1 MPALANTAAV
11 EETDRKPIS
20 GNRLARNEM
29 RFSGRPRNLAV
40 LSIQETS
47 KHPLSIIP
55 MPTFLLLTLAYLD
68 PWGTEPKYH
77 NICTTKI
84 LTKETSFVKVTRNF
98 MMSNS
103 FHPQTIFFFLE
114 RTIWKY
120 SEIQTY
126 LYAMLFTICR
136 TGNNPL
142 SNNMA
147 LVKQTRVH

>member
-40 LSIQETS
+40 PSIQETS

-103 FHPQTIFFFLE
+103 FHPQTIFFFFWKGQYGNILKYRHICMQCYLQYAE
-114 RTIWKY
+114 QETTHYPIIW
-120 SEIQTY
+120 
-126 LYAMLFTICR
+126 
-136 TGNNPL
+136 
-142 SNNMA
+142 
-147 LVKQTRVH
+147 H